1 MAQSQESK
9 FVTVGDFTLNLC
21 SAAELIGK
29 YVKYYVT
36 GSVTITQQESSKA
49 PVNAFAVMM
58 AASRAASKASS
69 EMPFVT
75 VQNSKDKMYNDLLS
89 FVKAKSLK
97 WNSSEI
103 SSGIAARCLSTLR
116 DALWYIDGI
125 HDTLN
130 ERSCTVPAVFNQF
143 TGYNKPEIHKHRK
156 RACHSMSKEQ
166 LLSHSRA
173 LFTCLSNPFWAREK
187 HGLC

>member
-9 FVTVGDFTLNLC
+9 FFTVGDFTLNLC

-36 GSVTITQQESSKA
+36 CSVTITQQESSKA

-58 AASRAASKASS
+58 VASRAASKASA

-75 VQNSKDKMYNDLLS
+75 VRNSKEKMYNDLLL

-103 SSGIAARCLSTLR
+103 AEL
-116 DALWYIDGI
+116 
-125 HDTLN
+125 
-130 ERSCTVPAVFNQF
+130 
-143 TGYNKPEIHKHRK
+143 
-156 RACHSMSKEQ
+156 
-166 LLSHSRA
+166 
-173 LFTCLSNPFWAREK
+173 
-187 HGLC
+187 